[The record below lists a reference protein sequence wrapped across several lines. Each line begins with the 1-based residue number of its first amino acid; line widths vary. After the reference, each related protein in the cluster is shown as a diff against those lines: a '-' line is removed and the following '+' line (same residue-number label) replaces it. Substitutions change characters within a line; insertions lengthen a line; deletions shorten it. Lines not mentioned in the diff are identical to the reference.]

1 MKLHPNVVS
10 GAVECLK
17 TIFQEKK
24 YTDDVLE
31 KSFRKHPQWGSRDR
45 RFVAES
51 VYECVRWH
59 RFFAEIAIC
68 LEDDSLFFEKLL
80 FVYLVQNQ
88 IAIPKWYAETGL
100 ETEKINLR
108 LTDHSFPRKICE
120 SVPDWLDE
128 LALEEL
134 GEERWSN
141 ELHALNNPAQVVL
154 RANTLKTTVANLK
167 TKLEEEQVETAFI
180 SYFPDALTLTKR
192 TNLRNHDYYK
202 KGFFEIQD
210 AGSQAIAPFLQAE
223 PGMYVIDACAG
234 GGGKTLHL
242 AALMQNKGHI
252 VALDVEEKKLTNLET
267 RAKRA
272 DATIVESCLISDANI
287 ARLYQKADRLLL
299 DVPCTGLGV
308 LKRNPDAKWKLSI
321 KEIDRVRK
329 IQQSILENYPSMLKK
344 KGIMVYATCSI
355 LPSENS
361 NQVRRFLENHPKDF
375 DLLEEKQIW
384 PSEGQDGF
392 YMARIQKK

>member
-1 MKLHPNVVS
+1 
-10 GAVECLK
+10 
-17 TIFQEKK
+17 
-24 YTDDVLE
+24 
-31 KSFRKHPQWGSRDR
+31 
-45 RFVAES
+45 
-51 VYECVRWH
+51 
-59 RFFAEIAIC
+59 
-68 LEDDSLFFEKLL
+68 
-80 FVYLVQNQ
+80 
-88 IAIPKWYAETGL
+88 
-100 ETEKINLR
+100 
-108 LTDHSFPRKICE
+108 
-120 SVPDWLDE
+120 
-128 LALEEL
+128 
-134 GEERWSN
+134 
-141 ELHALNNPAQVVL
+141 
-154 RANTLKTTVANLK
+154 
-167 TKLEEEQVETAFI
+167 
-180 SYFPDALTLTKR
+180 
-192 TNLRNHDYYK
+192 

-272 DATIVESCLISDANI
+272 DATIVESCLISDASI

-308 LKRNPDAKWKLSI
+308 LNRNPDAKWKLSI